1 MHSHGATFQEV
12 DQLRYGTI
20 PRPVDMIVYP
30 TSTEN
35 CDFIVKAAVKHDV
48 CLIPYGGGT
57 NVTQSLM
64 IYPSEK
70 RMCVSIDMARMNS
83 IKWVDKENG
92 MACVQTG
99 IMGQDLERDLKQYG
113 VCSGHEPDSSE
124 FSTLGG
130 WISTRASGMKK
141 NTYGNIEDIVQNVT
155 LVTPVGIY
163 SKASLWPRIS
173 NGPDLNHMVMGS
185 EGNIGIITEAVIK
198 VKPLPQVR
206 IFDSILFPDFE
217 VGIQFMHAV
226 S

>member
-1 MHSHGATFQEV
+1 MYAGEVLPAFAPWVTENLGADIQYEDPAQEDMTINAPIINQGFIEELGDKNFSRRSFLKWERIMHSHGATFQEV

-20 PRPVDMIVYP
+20 PRPVDMILYP

-35 CDFIVKAAVKHDV
+35 CDLIVKAAVKHNV

-99 IMGQDLERDLKQYG
+99 IMG
-113 VCSGHEPDSSE
+113 
-124 FSTLGG
+124 
-130 WISTRASGMKK
+130 
-141 NTYGNIEDIVQNVT
+141 
-155 LVTPVGIY
+155 
-163 SKASLWPRIS
+163 
-173 NGPDLNHMVMGS
+173 
-185 EGNIGIITEAVIK
+185 
-198 VKPLPQVR
+198 
-206 IFDSILFPDFE
+206 
-217 VGIQFMHAV
+217 
-226 S
+226 